1 MQRGQARLD
10 AMNIAL
16 PEQVARFRGDLRAL
30 AGAAPPAF
38 GVAVSGGP
46 DSLALLLLAAAAF
59 PGQVEAATVDHG
71 LRPEAAAEAAFVG
84 DLCAARG
91 VAHATLTGPAI
102 HGNIQ
107 AGARAL
113 RYRLLG
119 DWARARGLAFLLTA
133 HHRDDQAETLLMRLQ
148 RGAGVAGLAGIRP
161 RAEIDGLTVL
171 RPLLG
176 WRRGELAEIVA
187 GAGLV
192 PVEDPGN
199 RDDRF
204 DRARLRKQLA
214 GAAWLDAAAL
224 ARSAAALG
232 EAEEALDWTLEQVI
246 AERTE
251 AAQGGLTFDVAKLP
265 AELRRRAL
273 LRLLALLV
281 PADPPRGEAVQRLL
295 AALEAGETGTLA
307 GVKCEGGAVWRLVP
321 EGPRRTS

>member
-1 MQRGQARLD
+1 
-10 AMNIAL
+10 MNITL
-16 PEQVARFRGDLRAL
+16 PEQVDRFRADLAAL
-30 AGAAPPAF
+30 AGPAPPAF

-59 PGQVEAATVDHG
+59 PGQMEAATVEHG
-71 LRPEAAAEAAFVG
+71 LRPQGAAEAAFVG
-84 DLCAARG
+84 DLCAGRG
-91 VAHATLTGPAI
+91 IAHATLTGPAI
-102 HGNIQ
+102 RGNIQ

-113 RYRLLG
+113 RYQLLG
-119 DWARARGLAFLLTA
+119 TWARDHGLGFVLTA

-148 RGAGVAGLAGIRP
+148 RGAGLAGLAGIRP
-161 RAEIDGLTVL
+161 RAEIDGLKVL

-176 WRRGELAEIVA
+176 WRRTELAEIVA
-187 GAGLV
+187 GAEIV
-192 PVEDPGN
+192 PVEDPSN

-214 GAAWLDAAAL
+214 GAGWLDAAAL

-232 EAEEALDWTLEQVI
+232 EAEEALDWTVEQLI

-251 AAQGGLTFDVAKLP
+251 GAQGGLTFDAADLP

-295 AALEAGETGTLA
+295 AALEAGEIATLA
-307 GVKCEGGAVWRLVP
+307 GVKCEGGPVWRLGP
-321 EGPRRTS
+321 EGPRRAS